1 MARGVRKSPVEKMQ
15 GELADVQA
23 SIAQYESC
31 LETMREKEKALME
44 HIQLEEF
51 KVVNEMLKERD
62 MTIDDL
68 KEMLAGGDV
77 TLSACY
83 MKTCISGKLG
93 NIRIGQ
99 PAGGMGFP
107 RGTLWH
113 TALGEV
119 SVLCALPALP

>member
-51 KVVNEMLKERD
+51 KVVNEMLKERESR
-62 MTIDDL
+62 L
-68 KEMLAGGDV
+68 AALRKE
-77 TLSACY
+77 
-83 MKTCISGKLG
+83 
-93 NIRIGQ
+93 
-99 PAGGMGFP
+99 
-107 RGTLWH
+107 
-113 TALGEV
+113 
-119 SVLCALPALP
+119 